1 MNYQRERERERERE
15 RVYWGSLKWGSK
27 DEQVGE
33 CMTSR
38 EKNDP
43 LELRGKRISQSHG
56 KDKLVWNIITNWF
69 SLARPNCFPWP
80 MNDYTRVRW
89 ERSLDGLDWERESE
103 EEKRIKRNKE
113 GKRGKSERRKNF
125 FIKNIKVQFF
135 IWKILIFFSTYL
147 SQKKKI

>member
-1 MNYQRERERERERE
+1 MWLNDIAYSPLKSRTRVQIPPPPLVTIELSKRERERERERE

-56 KDKLVWNIITNWF
+56 KDKLV
-69 SLARPNCFPWP
+69 
-80 MNDYTRVRW
+80 
-89 ERSLDGLDWERESE
+89 
-103 EEKRIKRNKE
+103 
-113 GKRGKSERRKNF
+113 
-125 FIKNIKVQFF
+125 
-135 IWKILIFFSTYL
+135 
-147 SQKKKI
+147 